1 MTSETEIIPGLS
13 FSEYVRLPGINSH
26 SCKAG
31 LTSMRHMHRQ
41 RTAPIG
47 KDSPSM
53 RFGRL
58 MHASILEPER
68 FDSLVTVWTGG
79 VRRGKL
85 WEAFKAENDPE
96 WIVTAEEHARLG
108 DMRAAIEGHDY
119 AKMILGPGDAEVVIR
134 WQDRTY
140 GWAKA
145 RIDKCCSGWIY
156 DIKTTSYIERHAF
169 ARQAERLH
177 YFDQFGWYA
186 HGYEIAAEQF
196 SQFMVVAV
204 ESDPPYDV
212 VAYEVPKDLLH
223 AGYETYAEIAR
234 QYHTC
239 TQINQFPGIS
249 SELLQLERPG
259 AWSAMDELDTTGINE
274 GVTDAA

>member
-1 MTSETEIIPGLS
+1 MTADIIPGMS
-13 FSEYVRLPGINSH
+13 FLEYVRRPGINSH
-26 SCKAG
+26 SCRAG

-58 MHASILEPER
+58 MHASILESER

-119 AKMILGPGDAEVVIR
+119 AKMILGPGDAEVVIHQYR
-134 WQDRTY
+134 SFIWIA
-140 GWAKA
+140 GHALA
-145 RIDKCCSGWIY
+145 PASSGCSGC
-156 DIKTTSYIERHAF
+156 RPF
-169 ARQAERLH
+169 ALSRR
-177 YFDQFGWYA
+177 
-186 HGYEIAAEQF
+186 
-196 SQFMVVAV
+196 
-204 ESDPPYDV
+204 
-212 VAYEVPKDLLH
+212 
-223 AGYETYAEIAR
+223 T
-234 QYHTC
+234 
-239 TQINQFPGIS
+239 
-249 SELLQLERPG
+249 
-259 AWSAMDELDTTGINE
+259 
-274 GVTDAA
+274 